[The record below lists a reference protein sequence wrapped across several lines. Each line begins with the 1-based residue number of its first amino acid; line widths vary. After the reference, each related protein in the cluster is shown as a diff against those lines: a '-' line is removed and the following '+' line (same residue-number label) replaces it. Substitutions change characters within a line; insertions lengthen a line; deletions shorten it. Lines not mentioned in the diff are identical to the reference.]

1 MRKPAGITLILSVAA
16 SAALAT
22 AAFAAAESDFHI
34 PFEKYKLQNGMR
46 VVLSRDTAVPVIGL
60 YVIYDVGARSEEKG
74 RTGFAH
80 LFEHMMFEGSANIKK
95 GEHFKYV
102 SANGGQMN
110 GSTHPDYTDYFETM
124 PSNKLGLALWLE
136 SDRMRS
142 LSITAENLK
151 DQQEAVKQE
160 RRLRF
165 DNEAYNTAIIEKWPA
180 MAFGNFQS
188 SHSLIGSFEDLE
200 AAGVDDVSKFF
211 KTYYAPNN
219 AVLVIAGDF
228 ETAEAKKLVEQYFGG
243 IPSQPQPARLDMT
256 EPGRTNGK
264 SEVVQDQHAR
274 VPGLVIGWP
283 APKRHSDE
291 WYALGMLDA
300 VLTGG
305 ESCRM
310 QLDLVKGKQTLI
322 QFQAGLGWPFES
334 FNDFKDPGEY
344 AAFVLYKPNYKAQQ
358 IVDEIQQEIDL
369 VAKDGV
375 GAKELDR
382 VKAVLRYAKVS
393 GLQSSLGRA
402 QLLGQYEL
410 LDGKP
415 EMVDQDFTNLFKVT
429 SEQIQAAAK
438 KYLTAARRDV
448 LVIQPAPPSAPP
460 AAPKAATKKEDAK

>member
-1 MRKPAGITLILSVAA
+1 MRTPAAITLMLC
-16 SAALAT
+16 AT
-22 AAFAAAESDFHI
+22 ATVFAAAQSDFHI
-34 PFEKYKLQNGMR
+34 PFEKYTLQNGMR
-46 VVLSRDTAVPVIGL
+46 VVLSRDTAVPVIAL

-80 LFEHMMFEGSANIKK
+80 LFEHMMFEGSANIRK

-142 LSITAENLK
+142 LAITAENLK

-165 DNEAYNTAIIEKWPA
+165 DNAPYSTAIVDKWPA
-180 MAFGNFQS
+180 MVFGNFQS

-200 AAGVDDVSKFF
+200 AAGVDDVAKFF

-228 ETAEAKKLVEQYFGG
+228 ETAEAKQLVEQYFGG

-256 EPGRTNGK
+256 EPERTTGK
-264 SEVVQDQHAR
+264 SQVVPDQHAR

-305 ESCRM
+305 ESCRF
-310 QLDLVKGKQTLI
+310 QLDLVKGKQTVV
-322 QFQAGLGWPFES
+322 QYEGALGWPFAS

-344 AAFVLYKPNYKAQQ
+344 AAFVLYKPNYRAQQ
-358 IVDEIQQEIDL
+358 IADEIQQEIDR

-375 GAKELDR
+375 DDRELDR
-382 VKAVLRYAKVS
+382 VKALLRYSKVS

-415 EMVDQDFTNLFKVT
+415 EMVDQDFTNLFQVT
-429 SEQIQAAAK
+429 SDQIKAVAK

-448 LVIQPAPPSAPP
+448 LVIQPAPPTPPPVAPKS
-460 AAPKAATKKEDAK
+460 AAPKKEDAK

>member
-1 MRKPAGITLILSVAA
+1 
-16 SAALAT
+16 
-22 AAFAAAESDFHI
+22 
-34 PFEKYKLQNGMR
+34 MR
-46 VVLSRDTAVPVIGL
+46 VVLSRDTAVPVIAL
-60 YVIYDVGARSEEKG
+60 YVIYDVGARAEEKG

-124 PSNKLGLALWLE
+124 PSNKLALALWLE

-142 LSITAENLK
+142 LAITAENLK

-165 DNEAYNTAIIEKWPA
+165 DNEAYNTAIIEKWPS

-200 AAGVDDVSKFF
+200 AASIGDVSKFF

-228 ETAEAKKLVEQYFGG
+228 ENADAKKLVEQYFGN
-243 IPSQPQPARLDMT
+243 IPAQPQPARPDMT
-256 EPGRTNGK
+256 EPTRTAGK
-264 SEVVQDQHAR
+264 METVPDQHAR
-274 VPGLVIGWP
+274 VPAVVIGWP
-283 APKRHSDE
+283 APKRHSEE
-291 WYALGMLDA
+291 WYALGMLDD
-300 VLTGG
+300 VLTSG
-305 ESCRM
+305 ESCRL
-310 QLDLVKGKQTLI
+310 QLDLVKGKQSVI
-322 QFQAGLGWPFES
+322 QFQSGLGWPFSS

-344 AAFVLYKPNYKAQQ
+344 AAFILYKPNYKPQD
-358 IVDEIQQEIDL
+358 IVDQFQKELERI
-369 VAKDGV
+369 VKDGV
-375 GAKELDR
+375 DDRELAR
-382 VKAVLRYAKVS
+382 VKAVLRYGKIT
-393 GLQSSLGRA
+393 GLQSSLARA

-429 SEQIQAAAK
+429 SKQMQAVAT
-438 KYLTAARRDV
+438 KYLTTARRDV
-448 LVIQPAPPSAPP
+448 LAILPAP
-460 AAPKAATKKEDAK
+460 AAPAAQPNATKEPK

>member
-1 MRKPAGITLILSVAA
+1 MRKPAGITLILSVVAC
-16 SAALAT
+16 AALAT
-22 AAFAAAESDFHI
+22 EAFAAAESDFHI

-46 VVLSRDTAVPVIGL
+46 VVLSRDTAVPVIAL

-80 LFEHMMFEGSANIKK
+80 LFEHMMFEGSANVKK

-142 LSITAENLK
+142 LAITAENLK

-165 DNEAYNTAIIEKWPA
+165 DNEAYNTAIIDKWPA
-180 MAFGNFQS
+180 MVFGNFQS

-200 AAGVDDVSKFF
+200 AASVDDVSKFF

-228 ETAEAKKLVEQYFGG
+228 ETAEAKKLVEQYLGG

-256 EPGRTNGK
+256 EPVRAMGK
-264 SEVVQDQHAR
+264 SEIVQDQHAR

-291 WYALGMLDA
+291 WYALNMLDA

-310 QLDLVKGKQTLI
+310 QLDLVKGKQTVL
-322 QFQAGLGWPFES
+322 QFQAGLGWPFAGFS
-334 FNDFKDPGEY
+334 DFKDPGEY

-358 IVDEIQQEIDL
+358 IVDEIQQEIDR

-375 GAKELDR
+375 DAQELDR

-429 SEQIQAAAK
+429 SAQIQAAAK

-448 LVIQPAPPSAPP
+448 LVIQPAPPP
-460 AAPKAATKKEDAK
+460 AAPKAAPKKEEAK

>member
-1 MRKPAGITLILSVAA
+1 MRKLSRTALVICAAASFALVAA
-16 SAALAT
+16 AP
-22 AAFAAAESDFHI
+22 AAESDFHI
-34 PFEKYKLQNGMR
+34 PYEKYKLQNGMR
-46 VVLSRDTAVPVIGL
+46 VVLSRDTTVPVIAL

-102 SANGGQMN
+102 SANGGEMN

-142 LSITAENLK
+142 LAITAENLK
-151 DQQEAVKQE
+151 NQQEAVKQE
-160 RRLRF
+160 KRLSF
-165 DNEAYNTAIIEKWPA
+165 DNQPYNTAIIEKWPA
-180 MAFGNFQS
+180 LVFGNFQS

-228 ETAEAKKLVEQYFGG
+228 EAAEAKKMVEQYFGN
-243 IPSQPQPARLDMT
+243 IPSQPQPTRPDMT
-256 EPGRTNGK
+256 EPARAAGK
-264 SEVVQDQHAR
+264 TETVADQHAR
-274 VPGLVIGWP
+274 VPAVVVGWP

-310 QLDLVKGKQTLI
+310 QLDLVKGKQTI
-322 QFQAGLGWPFES
+322 VRYEANPGWPFQG
-334 FNDFKDPGEY
+334 FNDYKDPGLY
-344 AAFVLYKPNYKAQQ
+344 AAFVLYKPNYKPQQ
-358 IVDEIQQEIDL
+358 IVDEIQDEIDRI
-369 VAKDGV
+369 AKSGV
-375 GAKELDR
+375 DEQELGR
-382 VKAVLRYAKVS
+382 VKAVLRYSKIS

-402 QLLGQYEL
+402 RLLGQYEL

-429 SEQIQAAAK
+429 SPQIQGAAK
-438 KYLTAARRDV
+438 KYLTAAQRDV
-448 LVIQPAPPSAPP
+448 MIIQPAPPAQAP
-460 AAPKAATKKEDAK
+460 APQKEGAK

>member
-1 MRKPAGITLILSVAA
+1 MRKLAGIALVLCAAAA
-16 SAALAT
+16 SFGLAAT
-22 AAFAAAESDFHI
+22 ESDFHI

-46 VVLSRDTAVPVIGL
+46 VVLSRDTAVPVIAL

-80 LFEHMMFEGSANIKK
+80 LFEHMMFEGSANVKK
-95 GEHFKYV
+95 GEHFKYIQ
-102 SANGGQMN
+102 ANGGEMN

-124 PSNKLGLALWLE
+124 PSNKLALALWLE

-142 LSITAENLK
+142 LAITAENLK

-165 DNEAYNTAIIEKWPA
+165 DNEPYNTAIIEKWPA
-180 MAFGNFQS
+180 LVFGNFQS

-200 AAGVDDVSKFF
+200 AASVNDVAKFF

-228 ETAEAKKLVEQYFGG
+228 ETPDAKKLVEQYFGN
-243 IPSQPQPARLDMT
+243 IPAQPAPTRLDMT
-256 EPGRTNGK
+256 EPVRAAGK
-264 SEVVQDQHAR
+264 TEAVLDQHAR
-274 VPGLVIGWP
+274 VPGIVIGWP
-283 APKRHSDE
+283 APKRHSEE
-291 WYALGMLDA
+291 WYALGMLDS

-310 QLDLVKGKQTLI
+310 QLDLVKGKQTII

-344 AAFVLYKPNYKAQQ
+344 AAFVLYKPNYRPQQ
-358 IVDEIQQEIDL
+358 IVDEIQEEIDRI
-369 VAKDGV
+369 AKEGV
-375 GAKELDR
+375 GAQELDR
-382 VKAVLRYAKVS
+382 VKAILRYGKIS

-429 SEQIQAAAK
+429 SAQIQAAAK
-438 KYLTAARRDV
+438 KYLTAERRDV
-448 LVIQPAPPSAPP
+448 LVIQPAPPAPGP
-460 AAPKAATKKEDAK
+460 AANKDEAK

>member
-1 MRKPAGITLILSVAA
+1 MRKTAGISIALFATTLFVAN
-16 SAALAT
+16 L
-22 AAFAAAESDFHI
+22 AFAAAPSDIHVPI
-34 PFEKYKLQNGMR
+34 EKYKLNNGLR
-46 VVLSRDTAVPVIGL
+46 VVLSRDNTLPVVAV

-80 LFEHMMFEGSANIKK
+80 LFEHMMFEGSANVKK

-124 PSNKLGLALWLE
+124 PSNKLALALWLE

-142 LSITAENLK
+142 LASTAENLK

-165 DNEAYNTAIIEKWPA
+165 DNEAYNTAMIEKWPA
-180 MAFGNFQS
+180 LAFGNFQS

-200 AAGVDDVSKFF
+200 AASVDDVSKFF

-243 IPSQPQPARLDMT
+243 IPSQPQPVRLDMT
-256 EPGRTNGK
+256 EPERTK
-264 SEVVQDQHAR
+264 SMSEIVPDQHAR
-274 VPGLVIGWP
+274 VPGLIIGWP

-322 QFQAGLGWPFES
+322 QFQAGLGWPFAG

-344 AAFVLYKPNYKAQQ
+344 AAFVLYKPNYRAQQ
-358 IVDEIQQEIDL
+358 IADEIQQEID
-369 VAKDGV
+369 
-375 GAKELDR
+375 R
-382 VKAVLRYAKVS
+382 
-393 GLQSSLGRA
+393 
-402 QLLGQYEL
+402 
-410 LDGKP
+410 
-415 EMVDQDFTNLFKVT
+415 
-429 SEQIQAAAK
+429 
-438 KYLTAARRDV
+438 
-448 LVIQPAPPSAPP
+448 
-460 AAPKAATKKEDAK
+460 

>member
-1 MRKPAGITLILSVAA
+1 MRKSARILIALCAAATL
-16 SAALAT
+16 
-22 AAFAAAESDFHI
+22 AFGAAESDLHI
-34 PFEKYKLQNGMR
+34 PFEKYKLKNGMR
-46 VVLSRDTAVPVIGL
+46 VVLSRDTAVPVIAL
-60 YVIYDVGARSEEKG
+60 YVIYDVGSRSEEKG

-102 SANGGQMN
+102 QANGGQMN

-124 PSNKLGLALWLE
+124 PSNKLALALWLE

-142 LSITAENLK
+142 LAITAENLK

-165 DNEAYNTAIIEKWPA
+165 DNEAYNTSIIEKWPA
-180 MAFGNFQS
+180 LVFGNFQS

-200 AAGVDDVSKFF
+200 AASVDDVSKFF

-228 ETAEAKKLVEQYFGG
+228 ETADAKKLVEQYFGN
-243 IPSQPQPARLDMT
+243 IPAQPQPARPDMAEAVRT
-256 EPGRTNGK
+256 EGK
-264 SEVVQDQHAR
+264 TETVSDQHAR
-274 VPGLVIGWP
+274 VPGVVIGWP
-283 APKRHSDE
+283 APKRHSAE

-305 ESCRM
+305 ESCRL
-310 QLDLVKGKQTLI
+310 QLDLVKGKQSVV
-322 QFQAGLGWPFES
+322 QFQSDLGWPFAS

-344 AAFVLYKPNYKAQQ
+344 AAFILYKPNYRPQQ
-358 IVDEIQQEIDL
+358 IVDQIQQEVDRI
-369 VAKDGV
+369 VKDGV
-375 GAKELDR
+375 DEQELAR
-382 VKAVLRYAKVS
+382 VKAMLRFGKVTS
-393 GLQSSLGRA
+393 LQSSLGRA
-402 QLLGQYEL
+402 KLMGQYEL

-415 EMVDQDFTNLFKVT
+415 EMVDEDFTNLFQVT
-429 SEQIQAAAK
+429 SAQMQAAAK

-448 LVIQPAPPSAPP
+448 LAIQPAP
-460 AAPKAATKKEDAK
+460 AAPAATKEGGK

>member
-1 MRKPAGITLILSVAA
+1 MRKPAAITLILSVVA

-22 AAFAAAESDFHI
+22 AAFAAATESDFHL

-46 VVLSRDTAVPVIGL
+46 VVLSRDTAVPVIAL
-60 YVIYDVGARSEEKG
+60 YVIYDVGSRSEEKG

-142 LSITAENLK
+142 LAITAENLK
-151 DQQEAVKQE
+151 NQQEAVKQE
-160 RRLRF
+160 RRLSF
-165 DNEAYNTAIIEKWPA
+165 DNQAYNTAIIDKWPA
-180 MAFGNFQS
+180 LVFGNFQS

-200 AAGVDDVSKFF
+200 AASVDDVAKFF

-228 ETAEAKKLVEQYFGG
+228 ETADAKKLVEQYFGG

-256 EPGRTNGK
+256 EPVRTMGK
-264 SEVVQDQHAR
+264 NEVVQDQHAR
-274 VPGLVIGWP
+274 VPGLIIGWP

-310 QLDLVKGKQTLI
+310 QLDLVKGKQTVI
-322 QFQAGLGWPFES
+322 QYQASLGWPFAS

-344 AAFVLYKPNYKAQQ
+344 AAFVLYKPNY
-358 IVDEIQQEIDL
+358 
-369 VAKDGV
+369 
-375 GAKELDR
+375 R
-382 VKAVLRYAKVS
+382 
-393 GLQSSLGRA
+393 
-402 QLLGQYEL
+402 
-410 LDGKP
+410 
-415 EMVDQDFTNLFKVT
+415 
-429 SEQIQAAAK
+429 AAAD
-438 KYLTAARRDV
+438 RG
-448 LVIQPAPPSAPP
+448 
-460 AAPKAATKKEDAK
+460 